1 MKKVICGLVLLV
13 SLVLSGCSNSE
24 NHSKTDEYKY
34 DKATFE
40 SKYDLIFLSYF
51 NFDTEYER
59 LENKVDIVC
68 EPTDSYKDKNNDL
81 TQINVNGVTHKVKRE
96 NKSYYSGEYLTSFY
110 DRHYTAYFTSLIDD
124 PISSIYVDDIGNIII
139 IDYNTSNDSDDQPVD
154 IGYDGRKKKAEEY
167 LSQFFDPKK
176 YKFDGSEGNNFIFSY
191 FSGDIPTYDSICI
204 SMLDDGSL
212 NIIRHFY
219 NDRFDEN
226 SYKAFDNVSAID
238 KYAQE
243 VLLNELEG
251 TGIKVNY
258 FEKPVIS
265 GYKGETVLL
274 IICELQKNNKF
285 SEDYYSLVQGGIIVK
300 PK

>member
-1 MKKVICGLVLLV
+1 MQKRTDFFDNSLLSIVPDIPLVIRNKPHNNQLCADLSRFISAYPVV
-13 SLVLSGCSNSE
+13 S
-24 NHSKTDEYKY
+24 H
-34 DKATFE
+34 
-40 SKYDLIFLSYF
+40 FLRFAWQTTTSYS
-51 NFDTEYER
+51 T
-59 LENKVDIVC
+59 
-68 EPTDSYKDKNNDL
+68 
-81 TQINVNGVTHKVKRE
+81 
-96 NKSYYSGEYLTSFY
+96 TSF
-110 DRHYTAYFTSLIDD
+110 DD

-285 SEDYYSLVQGGIIVK
+285 SEDAYSLVQGGIIVK

>member
-1 MKKVICGLVLLV
+1 MKKVIGCLLIV
-13 SLVLSGCSNSE
+13 CLFLTGCSNFDD
-24 NHSKTDEYKY
+24 NSKTDEFKY
-34 DKATFE
+34 DKDTFD

-51 NFDTEYER
+51 DFDTEYEC
-59 LENKVDIVC
+59 LKNKVDLVC

-81 TQINVNGVTHKVKRE
+81 TQINVNGVTHKFKRE